1 MAKVTVVAQFSEEMD
16 NALLAFAE
24 ARDTSK
30 ADVIRRA
37 VAAWIEYDL
46 DAEPSSERRRK
57 YATIAER
64 NEAMKQR
71 AKEKREI
78 NKQLLRAI
86 ELGEREETIRA
97 LAASLKRR
105 ED

>member
-1 MAKVTVVAQFSEEMD
+1 MAKVTVVAQFSEALDAE
-16 NALLAFAE
+16 LLAFAE
-24 ARDTSK
+24 ERDTSK
-30 ADVIRRA
+30 ADIIRKA
-37 VAAWIEYDL
+37 VAAWIGYDL
-46 DAEPSSERRRK
+46 DAEPSGERRRK
-57 YATIAER
+57 YATIQER
-64 NEAMKQR
+64 NDAMKAR

-105 ED
+105 DD